1 MLPRASHGTPAAL
14 RGLVTRYRGYVVL
27 VLGSGAT
34 RLLALVTAVLLARDL
49 GPHRFGEMSVFL
61 TILTFWVPGDFIDTT
76 YVRYASGAE
85 DRATRDRYLRAAFVL
100 KIAWNAF
107 LLLIAL
113 PLAWTLSHAAFHK
126 PVLLS
131 AIFLALVCAVGL
143 NFLSLRAATYQAQE
157 RFTRFTAT
165 TSLFYI
171 GTFVVVALL
180 SVAAARHDPLSY
192 YVVFVVAATALGAS
206 SVVYVVRS
214 VKTVAA
220 DRQVVKTLAHFSRW
234 LFGAYVSYMLA
245 QRLDLFL
252 LAAFASLGTVGQYGA
267 AIRAVSVVSL
277 LTGTL
282 APVLLPRAAR
292 TRQSPE
298 LIRDYLRY
306 AAIFPAV
313 IAIVVAA
320 LWLSAGLVVKTLFG
334 PAYSDAAGL
343 VRILL
348 LATLCVAVYTP
359 LSQLFMAER
368 DPRKMLYLSVLRLS
382 CTLGVGFVL
391 ISGGKAEGAAL
402 TVVATEVLAL
412 CFVTLSLRRQLVGA
426 ARARAGGKRVVA
438 LPGPSNRLQESELDR
453 IGVRR

>member
-1 MLPRASHGTPAAL
+1 MPAAL
-14 RGLVTRYRGYVVL
+14 RELVMRYRGYVVL

-49 GPHRFGEMSVFL
+49 GPHHFGEMSVFL
-61 TILTFWVPGDFIDTT
+61 TILTFWVPCDFIDTT
-76 YVRYASGAE
+76 YVRYASAAE

-100 KIAWNAF
+100 KIAWNTL

-126 PVLLS
+126 PVLS
-131 AIFLALVCAVGL
+131 DAIFLALVCAVGL

-165 TSLFYI
+165 TSVFYVI
-171 GTFVVVALL
+171 TFGLVALL
-180 SVAAARHDPLSY
+180 SVATARHDPLSY
-192 YVVFVVAATALGAS
+192 YGVYVVAALVLGAS

-234 LFGAYVSYMLA
+234 LFGAYVSYMVA

-252 LAAFASLGTVGQYGA
+252 LAAFASLGTVGEYGA

-292 TRQSPE
+292 TQQSPE
-298 LIRDYLRY
+298 LIRDYLKY

-320 LWLSAGLVVKTLFG
+320 LWLSAGFVVTTLFG
-334 PAYSDAAGL
+334 PAYSDAVGL

-348 LATLCVAVYTP
+348 LATLCVALYTP
-359 LSQLFMAER
+359 LSQLFMAEN

-412 CFVTLSLRRQLVGA
+412 GFVTFSLRRQLVGA
-426 ARARAGGKRVVA
+426 ARSRAGGRRVVA
-438 LPGPSNRLQESELDR
+438 LPGPSQESELDR